1 MQVASLKNDYH
12 QNMNLAIFLNE
23 FENLHCMKNIIF
35 VKTLNV
41 NITFSLFPATDGNTF
56 YVKQKLTVH

>member
-1 MQVASLKNDYH
+1 MQVASLKNNYY
-12 QNMNLAIFLNE
+12 QNMNLTIFLNE

-41 NITFSLFPATDGNTF
+41 NITFS
-56 YVKQKLTVH
+56 